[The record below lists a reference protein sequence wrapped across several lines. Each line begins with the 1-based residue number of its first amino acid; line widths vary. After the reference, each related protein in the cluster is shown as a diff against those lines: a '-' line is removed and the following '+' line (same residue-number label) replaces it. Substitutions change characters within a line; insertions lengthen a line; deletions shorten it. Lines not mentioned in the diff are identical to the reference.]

1 MDEHVWVLAEYRVF
15 GALQAVAQL
24 GQQIYLIL
32 LVRLLWF
39 SCEYKLNQLLQT
51 FETAWLDSCVHTFL
65 FESL

>member
-1 MDEHVWVLAEYRVF
+1 MDEHVRVLAEHRVF

-39 SCEYKLNQLLQT
+39 GCEYKFNQLLQT
-51 FETAWLDSCVHTFL
+51 FETA
-65 FESL
+65 